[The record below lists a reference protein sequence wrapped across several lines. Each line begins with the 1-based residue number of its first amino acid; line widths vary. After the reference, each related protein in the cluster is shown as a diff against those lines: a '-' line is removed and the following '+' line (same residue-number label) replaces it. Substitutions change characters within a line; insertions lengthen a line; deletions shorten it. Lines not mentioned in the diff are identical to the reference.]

1 MVLTAAVNPRLIPR
15 CPFPSFHRSN
25 STSSPLHHNPQS
37 YLDNKFSFTR
47 KDYYGRIVLLP
58 PQAVISTGS
67 REVQMSDP
75 ELRLVLEL
83 ASHRELLEIE
93 SILFGTSYF
102 SPLLKSISKKPDS
115 YYPVDLDD
123 MEEREMFISHL
134 ESRFLFLAADARS
147 VIRGRR
153 PSYRSVLL
161 GVRKRLGVCCSGKL
175 ATEDLE
181 LEIFVH
187 LLSEYSSEESNSSS
201 LEAGI
206 SKWKVLRNAALK
218 VGAEGL
224 KKLFFMGSGA
234 LTVEKISGMLA
245 KILSGK
251 LLVEAANYEMKKE
264 LIKRGGQLAAINLEA
279 RAGYLAARQ
288 GLAHAATRYLGLRNL
303 MMLIGPLMWGT
314 LLADVV
320 IQMLGTDYARI
331 VRAIYAFA
339 QIRLTRTNFWR
350 HEM

>member
-1 MVLTAAVNPRLIPR
+1 MAVAAAVTPRLISR
-15 CPFPSFHRSN
+15 CPFPSFRK
-25 STSSPLHHNPQS
+25 PQS
-37 YLDNKFSFTR
+37 SLDNTISISR
-47 KDYYGRIVLLP
+47 NNYYCRTTVLP
-58 PQAVISTGS
+58 PPRAVVSTGS
-67 REVQMSDP
+67 GEVQMSDP

-83 ASHRELLEIE
+83 ASDNELLEIE

-102 SPLLKSISKKPDS
+102 SPLLKSISKRPDS
-115 YYPVDLDD
+115 YCLMNLDD

-147 VIRGRR
+147 VIRGWR

-161 GVRKRLGVCCSGKL
+161 GVRKRLGVHCSSKL
-175 ATEDLE
+175 GTEDLE
-181 LEIFVH
+181 LEIFIH
-187 LLSEYSSEESNSSS
+187 LLSEYSSQKSNSSS
-201 LEAGI
+201 LETGL
-206 SKWKVLRNAALK
+206 SKWKVLRNAALNI
-218 VGAEGL
+218 GAEGL
-224 KKLFFMGSGA
+224 KKIFLKGSGA
-234 LTVEKISGMLA
+234 LTVEKISEMLA
-245 KILSGK
+245 KRLSGK
-251 LLVEAANYEMKKE
+251 LMVEAANYEIKKE
-264 LIKRGGQLAAINLEA
+264 LIKRGGQLAAMNLEA
-279 RAGYLAARQ
+279 RAGFLVARQ

-350 HEM
+350 REM